1 MAKSPYSKRVLE
13 IAAMLDVPKSTVE
26 KIRRIKNERPDLL
39 EQIQA
44 GYVTINKA
52 YMMIWEAKHSIIV
65 PLHDIKECARRLAEA
80 YGEGI
85 IFRSGF
91 DLLFEYLEEEL
102 YRVDEQTHKEFEEHE
117 LKLIPKPD
125 SRFN

>member
-1 MAKSPYSKRVLE
+1 
-13 IAAMLDVPKSTVE
+13 
-26 KIRRIKNERPDLL
+26 
-39 EQIQA
+39 
-44 GYVTINKA
+44 
-52 YMMIWEAKHSIIV
+52 
-65 PLHDIKECARRLAEA
+65 LAEA